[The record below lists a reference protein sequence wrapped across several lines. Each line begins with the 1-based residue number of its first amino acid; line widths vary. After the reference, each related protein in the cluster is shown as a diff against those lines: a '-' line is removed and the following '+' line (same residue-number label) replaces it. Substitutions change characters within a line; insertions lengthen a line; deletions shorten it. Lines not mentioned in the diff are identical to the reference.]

1 MQRCRIVAAGLCI
14 AHTAT
19 NGADILVFHIDI
31 DRIQTGSIVR
41 TGRRQNNHEQI
52 VFARVYAQER
62 IHCKNKR
69 TNVQG
74 CALCVGNP
82 VLFHRDEFLQALE
95 TQLFRQFRNNQTLVG
110 AVQTLEVFVRAEQLY
125 TAVSTAISLQTLEN
139 SLTVVQAHCRRAEG
153 NVAVRHNYRI
163 VPALSLIIGHY
174 QHMVSEDMTE
184 SQLALVLGFFFR
196 TSRQLF
202 FDFHVKNLF
211 FDSFAA
217 NRCAVGRL

>member
-1 MQRCRIVAAGLCI
+1 MDYTQIISAVI
-14 AHTAT
+14 ALIIALVSAFLIPWLKTKID
-19 NGADILVFHIDI
+19 ADKL
-31 DRIQTGSIVR
+31 
-41 TGRRQNNHEQI
+41 
-52 VFARVYAQER
+52 
-62 IHCKNKR
+62 
-69 TNVQG
+69 
-74 CALCVGNP
+74 
-82 VLFHRDEFLQALE
+82 
-95 TQLFRQFRNNQTLVG
+95 QTLRTYVEIG
-110 AVQTLEVFVRAEQLY
+110 AKAAEQLY